1 MIFGPPLGPYGNRT
15 PLAISDRAMRDRT
28 IATFTF
34 LGMLAALGAFVM
46 IDAVMDWHIMT
57 PDFSRPDSPA
67 VQAARNP
74 S

>member
-1 MIFGPPLGPYGNRT
+1 MIFGPPLSPYGNRG
-15 PLAISDRAMRDRT
+15 PRAISDQAMRDRT

-57 PDFSRPDSPA
+57 PDFSRPDAPT
-67 VQAARNP
+67 VQAAGSP